1 MDFLL
6 FVPSVSLLYFYRL
19 FTKKPHSKKKK
30 KKKKKFVCGS
40 PNWLPILE
48 ALGQVAGLIV
58 MKISVMLK

>member
-6 FVPSVSLLYFYRL
+6 FITSVSLLYFYDCLLRNL
-19 FTKKPHSKKKK
+19 MQNE
-30 KKKKKFVCGS
+30 KKKKFVCGS

-58 MKISVMLK
+58 VKISVMLK